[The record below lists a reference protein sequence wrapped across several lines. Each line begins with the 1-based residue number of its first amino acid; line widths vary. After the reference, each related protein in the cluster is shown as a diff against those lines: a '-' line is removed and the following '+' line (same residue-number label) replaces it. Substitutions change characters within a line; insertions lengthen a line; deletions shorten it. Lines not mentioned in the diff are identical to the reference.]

1 MKNVF
6 KTMLVVA
13 VAGTLLLD
21 SCKKGENDPFL
32 SLKSRKARV
41 VGEWTVTAASITDI
55 NDSGSSS
62 TTTNTTYDGTTET
75 TTVGS
80 NSSTRT
86 VTYTYT
92 FVKDGTF
99 TSVETETGTVL
110 STPYTD
116 VTTTQ
121 GNWNFTGR
129 IGKDEKNKESIVLYT
144 TSMKNDFTMSG
155 NTTTSTSS
163 YTGTS
168 RGNMVF
174 RLDRLSNKEMIVLIS
189 GTDTDNAGDVDSSE
203 GTMTMTQ

>member
-1 MKNVF
+1 MKNLF
-6 KTMLVVA
+6 KTTLVIA
-13 VAGTLLLD
+13 FAGTLLLD

-41 VGEWTVTAASITDI
+41 VGEWTVTASSQTDV

-62 TTTNTTYDGTTET
+62 TTTTTTYDGTTET

-86 VTYTYT
+86 VTFTYN
-92 FVKDGTF
+92 FKKDGTF
-99 TSVETETGTVL
+99 TYVETETGEVL

-116 VTTTQ
+116 VTTTD

-129 IGKDEKNKESIVLYT
+129 IGEDKNKESIVLYI

-155 NTTTSTSS
+155 NTNSSTNT
-163 YTGTS
+163 YTGTDRFS
-168 RGNMVF
+168 VVMK
-174 RLDRLSNKEMIVLIS
+174 LDRLSNKEMIVLTKGTNTDS
-189 GTDTDNAGDVDSSE
+189 NGDTDTSE
-203 GTMTMTQ
+203 GTMTLTQ